1 VCDKRLH
8 ERLPI
13 NSQIHLYCPDRQG
26 VQRRIRA
33 RAVNKSKFGML
44 VESELAIAP
53 RTVIFLQTANFAGLG
68 KAGVRHCTQKGL
80 KYEIGIYMPDRPARG
95 L

>member
-1 VCDKRLH
+1 MCDKRLH

-13 NSQIHLYCPDRQG
+13 NSHIHLCGPDRQG

-53 RTVIFLQTANFAGLG
+53 RTVIFLQTANFVPLG
-68 KAGVRHCTQKGL
+68 KAGVRHCTQTGL
-80 KYEIGIYMPDRPARG
+80 KYAIGLYMPDRPARS

>member
-1 VCDKRLH
+1 
-8 ERLPI
+8 
-13 NSQIHLYCPDRQG
+13 
-26 VQRRIRA
+26 
-33 RAVNKSKFGML
+33 ML